1 MKQLFFALAV
11 AILLSACNNNK
22 QPEMG
27 GNMFGNNKGKSPW
40 QNNNNNNNNGN
51 VNNTGGGRWSPA
63 LRNAIMQG
71 CLGEVGNDP
80 QAREKCDCWVGKVEA
95 RFPNVQTADQIPE
108 EAANQLA
115 TECMQQFGGGNY
127 VPPVNNEFGNDNIN
141 NNNINDGSVTART
154 WPAAQRQQ
162 WIMGCAGNARQTF
175 GLNQQQATEYCDC
188 ITRKVEQKYT
198 FAEAVRLTVQDFSTP
213 EWEAVRMNCQ
223 AALGY

>member
-95 RFPNVQTADQIPE
+95 RFPNAQTADQIPE

>member
-11 AILLSACNNNK
+11 ALLLSACNNNK

-95 RFPNVQTADQIPE
+95 RFPNAQTADQIPE

-141 NNNINDGSVTART
+141 NNNINDGGVTART

-162 WIMGCAGNARQTF
+162 WIMGCAGNAQQTF

>member
-11 AILLSACNNNK
+11 ALLLSACNNNK
-22 QPEMG
+22 TPEMG

-40 QNNNNNNNNGN
+40 QNNNNNNNN
-51 VNNTGGGRWSPA
+51 VNNNGNNPGGGRWSPA

-80 QAREKCDCWVGKVEA
+80 QAKEKCDCWVGKVEA
-95 RFPNVQTADQIPE
+95 RFPNAQTADQIPE

-127 VPPVNNEFGNDNIN
+127 VPPVNNDYGNEY
-141 NNNINDGSVTART
+141 NNNINDGGVTART
-154 WPAAQRQQ
+154 WPSAQRQQ
-162 WIMGCAGNARQTF
+162 WIMGCAGNAQQTF

-213 EWEAVRMNCQ
+213 EWESVRMNCQ